1 MDRSADPQLHTLVE
15 FLADCKLSHLQE
27 SLADETLANLAAE
40 HDAGRQPMLKHL
52 KQKGVDRL
60 IERQNLTNALGRAKK
75 AGRVQPSANDVPPGK
90 PPVGK
95 VVAGTGLDDCG
106 LSKVQPASTA
116 KRINC
121 GVVCCVGDT
130 ARNEFEFSL
139 SQRSCTP
146 NVPLPFRRD
155 EVVRLISVESGAAGA
170 QRVLRGENVMVFI
183 CTTIRDALCL
193 ATKQEQAGVVLITSK
208 SCDEAVQLIS
218 TFGSSPPHVSVSTV
232 PPNEPAELRSALHVN
247 MLQAGVM
254 WQEGA
259 SPWQDERG
267 MGWLEPPITSTLQSL
282 SSLLRQPTMVPRV
295 LVVEPCTRSASQ
307 MKCVLQEIGFLAD
320 AVPTAADA
328 RRQLAFSLGAA
339 AFYAIVLVETA
350 LPGDEDGESGC
361 ALHCPISYHALVK
374 IGKTVH
380 KYRPPLFLP
389 FLLPSDSHPSA
400 AFQHIS
406 PAPPLSQISLAS
418 PPISPTRLV
427 CVLVACPQASLFPP
441 FHPSPRRPPSGRSD
455 SGAWAFSWID
465 NRTVTARVCRCARV
479 VVSSRCT
486 ERLWLDETG
495 SVLHFAHCRARR
507 RRV

>member
-1 MDRSADPQLHTLVE
+1 MGKLITFCGRSSMDRSADPQLHTLVE

-350 LPGDEDGESGC
+350 LPGDEDGESGY
-361 ALHCPISYHALVK
+361 A
-374 IGKTVH
+374 
-380 KYRPPLFLP
+380 
-389 FLLPSDSHPSA
+389 
-400 AFQHIS
+400 
-406 PAPPLSQISLAS
+406 LAS
-418 PPISPTRLV
+418 WYHH
-427 CVLVACPQASLFPP
+427 AA
-441 FHPSPRRPPSGRSD
+441 RSD
-455 SGAWAFSWID
+455 SGSMRPAASFISL
-465 NRTVTARVCRCARV
+465 TAEPDVDASESFGFLACV
-479 VVSSRCT
+479 PKPLT
-486 ERLWLDETG
+486 
-495 SVLHFAHCRARR
+495 AHCALCLFRQWMDHQFATEAERANAGCNTEQHVPVRSDLTNELTS
-507 RRV
+507 VAHAHHDQDSTGAI